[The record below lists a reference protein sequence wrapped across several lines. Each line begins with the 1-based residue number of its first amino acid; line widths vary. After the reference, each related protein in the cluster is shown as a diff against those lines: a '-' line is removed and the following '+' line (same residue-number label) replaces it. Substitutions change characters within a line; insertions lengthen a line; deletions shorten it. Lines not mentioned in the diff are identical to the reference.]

1 MSDLF
6 RFLNEPYILFTGG
19 IFVIF
24 LAGVYT
30 YIGKVW
36 VRTRCVSRADEPK
49 QYWLEL
55 AMLYLLGIGL
65 IGYFFYVLK
74 LSRSSP

>member
-1 MSDLF
+1 MSDRF
-6 RFLNEPYILFTGG
+6 WFLNKPYILFTGG
-19 IFVIF
+19 MFVIF

-36 VRTRCVSRADEPK
+36 VRTRCVSGADEPK
-49 QYWLEL
+49 RYWSEL

-65 IGYFFYVLK
+65 IGYFFYLVHAP
-74 LSRSSP
+74 SN